1 MKQSNLIL
9 LLVMLLSMTSYK
21 SFAYDIAVENTDG
34 ITIYYNYINDG
45 KELEVTASSFNY
57 LGYDGTFY
65 NEYKSGVTPSEVLR
79 YSSSYTSSSRIVIP
93 SEVVFM
99 GRTRKVTAIGEYAFL
114 SLEYKKKIYGKK
126 ISRIFIF
133 HQLLTKLGNM
143 HLPYYQFIN

>member
-1 MKQSNLIL
+1 
-9 LLVMLLSMTSYK
+9 MTSYK

-65 NEYKSGVTPSEVLR
+65 NEYKSGVTPSKELS